1 MREGYKCFE
10 ACASAN
16 APQTEISERRGI
28 GEAVNTLAR
37 FNRGRWMFLKSETL
51 SSIIYHLFGGCFGT
65 FTQDLPCSQKARST
79 NQSAL
84 DGC

>member
-37 FNRGRWMFLKSETL
+37 FNRGSLDVSEV
-51 SSIIYHLFGGCFGT
+51 
-65 FTQDLPCSQKARST
+65 
-79 NQSAL
+79 
-84 DGC
+84 